1 MQKLLTGWVFLVFT
15 GLQAQIPVLSQFG
28 SAYQQDFSG
37 FQSAASI
44 PNGWSSTLS
53 TYGGDWGTGSTGGLR
68 GNASVFGFQHT
79 AATGRITQ
87 KLEILNGT
95 GQIISALEISYV
107 GKAERLT
114 LVRYPEYEVF
124 VQGNRVIALDYST
137 QNNNPDTLS
146 AIITGLSIPPGDTII
161 IEWISERGGGTGA
174 SRQIGLTNVSVQAEV
189 FGTLVSTDLKSRMGS
204 RSLISGQNSGL
215 VQISQ
220 MELNRNLANIQS
232 VEYPIQGNF
241 TSADISRFILKWST
255 DANPQ
260 NATILDSGS
269 VSGGNL
275 TFNNLNIQPPLNQI
289 AYLFLEA
296 RPGASVSGGNR
307 FLLVGTP
314 QIATDSGTVI
324 TRNHATDSIYLRN
337 LFTEKFDEEK
347 MRVYIYEN
355 EAHIQSDKAMQNFQ
369 WQVFD
374 DNGKIIDQGKI
385 PNTTTG
391 GSISISMRL
400 KSSGHYTFV
409 AFNEKQK
416 TSKRFI
422 YISK

>member
-1 MQKLLTGWVFLVFT
+1 MRHLLTGWIIFAFT
-15 GLQAQIPVLSQFG
+15 CLQAQIPVLSQFG
-28 SAYQQDFSG
+28 SAYQQDFTG

-87 KLEILNGT
+87 KLELLNGT
-95 GQIISALEISYV
+95 GQLISALEISYV

-124 VQGNRVIALDYST
+124 VQGNRVNALDYSSAS
-137 QNNNPDTLS
+137 NNPISLS
-146 AIITGLSIPPGDTII
+146 TVVTGLSIPPGDTII

-174 SRQIGLTNVSVQAEV
+174 SRQIGLTDVSVQAEI

-220 MELNRNLANIQS
+220 MKLNRNLASIQS
-232 VEYPIQGNF
+232 AVYPIQGNF
-241 TSADISRFILKWST
+241 TSSDISRFILKWST

-260 NATILDSGS
+260 NAIILDSGS

-275 TFNNLNIQPPLNQI
+275 TFNNLNIQPPLNQTS
-289 AYLFLEA
+289 YLFLEV
-296 RPGASVSGGNR
+296 RPGTSISGSNR

-314 QIATDSGTVI
+314 QLSTDSGAVI
-324 TRNHATDSIYLRN
+324 TSSHNTDSIYLRN

-347 MRVYIYEN
+347 MRIYIYEN
-355 EAHIQSDKAMQNFQ
+355 QAQIQSSRAMRDFQ

-374 DNGKIIDQGKI
+374 DSGKIVDQGKI
-385 PNTTTG
+385 SNTAAG
-391 GSISISMRL
+391 ISISIIMRL
-400 KSSGHYTFV
+400 KRSGQYTFV
-409 AFNEKQK
+409 AFNENQK